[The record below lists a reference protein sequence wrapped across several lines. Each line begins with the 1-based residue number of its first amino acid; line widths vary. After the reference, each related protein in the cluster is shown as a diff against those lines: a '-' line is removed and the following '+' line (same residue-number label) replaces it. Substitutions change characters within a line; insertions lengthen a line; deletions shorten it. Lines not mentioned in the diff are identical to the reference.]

1 VEASPTGEDEQVSE
15 LLDETADETTTD
27 EPEQEPSAVPEE
39 PETGGDDAEPDE
51 PDEPEAVTHGPSEVE
66 MEKTLAKI
74 ERSATTYRNRVA
86 DLLGEQANDL
96 SPCPLCSDGIMGHL
110 FPVEWITPTDETQAR
125 LLEVLKTPQDPE
137 YRPAPNVRRCGT
149 CDGWGSV
156 LSGSRVAG
164 KARVMCPTCKG
175 NGFQGEVVA
184 SNPPA
189 PANGEV
195 IFEPAADAVPLVS
208 DDMDIWG
215 SPKVLDDGQ
224 DNPNYGKMPQYKNPQ
239 LP

>member
-1 VEASPTGEDEQVSE
+1 MTE
-15 LLDETADETTTD
+15 LLDETTDEPTTD
-27 EPEQEPSAVPEE
+27 EPATAPAAVPEE
-39 PETGGDDAEPDE
+39 PETGGEGE
-51 PDEPEAVTHGPSEVE
+51 EQGEGEEPEAVVQGPSEAE

-74 ERSATTYRNRVA
+74 DRSATTYRNRVA
-86 DLLGEQANDL
+86 ELLGEQANDL

-110 FPVEWITPTDETQAR
+110 FPVDWITPVNETQAR
-125 LLEVLKTPQDPE
+125 LLEVLKTPQSPE
-137 YRPAPNVRRCGT
+137 YRPAPNVRQCGT
-149 CDGWGSV
+149 CAGWGSV

-164 KARVMCPTCKG
+164 KERVLCPTCKG

-184 SNPPA
+184 TNPPA
-189 PANGEV
+189 SPNGEV
-195 IFEPAADAVPLVS
+195 VFEPAADAVPLVS
-208 DDMDIWG
+208 DDADIWG